1 MQGRPGSSSV
11 GLNLS
16 GTEHTTGENM
26 TNTQR
31 PLDNVSKWVF
41 SSSGIGRDATYTLI
55 SLFLLVYIQFTV
67 TLSVAQFSAL
77 SLIIVLCRVWDAVN
91 DPMMGTIIENTK
103 SKYGKFK
110 PWIIIGA
117 LTNSITIIAIF
128 WLRPEGWAFV
138 AFFGVAYLLWGM
150 TFTMNDIAWW
160 SMIPALTS
168 DAKTRDQLMTLVAF
182 FASVGAFIV
191 AGLIPVL
198 TTGNAVEGYRIAG
211 LIVALAFVLCQAAV
225 LLFVSENR
233 DTETKKEKLHFSD
246 MFKIVS
252 KNKQLLWSVM
262 SVFLLYLLQAIINSL
277 GMTFFYFEF
286 GYDGT
291 AMSTF
296 IIFYA
301 VGTLLGTIVY
311 PLLTKKF
318 NRSQLLRGS
327 IYLMT
332 LGYLIM
338 FLTGYLPFIPHSIWS
353 FCAGGLIIF
362 TGQAVMYLII
372 LVQLT
377 NTIEYEQYLTGNRNE
392 AILFSLRPLTAKAS
406 SAVQQGIV
414 SLILIVSG
422 IYSLSNRIAT
432 LEQKNVGVNADI
444 SGAANAIINQATPDM
459 LLMLRGGISIVPM
472 ILAWITYLLIKKKY
486 FIDEKTYEVILKELK
501 MREND
506 QNHFDTS
513 AINETAEGLGS

>member
-1 MQGRPGSSSV
+1 MA
-11 GLNLS
+11 
-16 GTEHTTGENM
+16 
-26 TNTQR
+26 NTQR
-31 PLDNVSKWVF
+31 PLDNISKWVF
-41 SSSGIGRDATYTLI
+41 SSSGIGRDAAYTLI

-77 SLIIVLCRVWDAVN
+77 SVIIVLCRVWDAVN

-117 LTNSITIIAIF
+117 FTNSFIIVALF
-128 WLRPEGWAFV
+128 WFRPEGWAFV

-150 TFTMNDIAWW
+150 TFTINDISWW

-168 DAKTRDQLMTLVAF
+168 DAKTRDQLMTLVSF
-182 FASVGAFIV
+182 FANAGAFVV
-191 AGLIPVL
+191 AGLVPVF
-198 TTGNAVEGYRIAG
+198 TTGNAVEAYRVTG
-211 LIVALAFVLCQAAV
+211 LLVALGFVLCQCAV

-233 DTETKKEKLHFSD
+233 DTAPNKEKMRFSD
-246 MFKIVS
+246 MFRILS

-262 SVFLLYLLQAIINSL
+262 SVFLLYLLGAIINSL

-286 GYDGT
+286 GYDGA

-301 VGTLLGTIVY
+301 IGSLLGTIVY
-311 PLLTKKF
+311 PFLTRKF
-318 NRSQLLRGS
+318 NRAQLLRGA
-327 IYLMT
+327 IYMMT

-353 FCAGGLIIF
+353 FSAGGLVIF
-362 TGQAVMYLII
+362 TAQAVMYLII

-406 SAVQQGIV
+406 GAVQQGLV

-432 LEQKNVGVNADI
+432 LEQQNVGVNVDI
-444 SGAANAIINQATPDM
+444 SGAANVIIDQATPAM
-459 LLMLRGGISIVPM
+459 LLMLRAGITLVPM
-472 ILAWITYLLIKKKY
+472 VLAWITYLLIKKKY
-486 FIDEKTYEVILKELK
+486 FINEETYEVILKELK
-501 MREND
+501 MRED
-506 QNHFDTS
+506 DPHHFDTS
-513 AINETAEGLGS
+513 AIYKVAGGLKN